1 MDNEEIEIQ
10 NEFDELEE
18 IDEIE
23 DEVSVS
29 LSEDEEDEMSYISN
43 SIVSNDETYINQNS
57 NNLKTSPF
65 LGKLELTKI
74 LSIRTQMLARG
85 SPKLV
90 EIPMNMSDP
99 YEIAK
104 LELQQKKCPLMIR
117 RYFPD
122 NKYVDVKVSDL
133 IIKHSY

>member
-10 NEFDELEE
+10 NDFDELEE

-23 DEVSVS
+23 DEISVS
-29 LSEDEEDEMSYISN
+29 LTEEDEISFISN

-74 LSIRTQMLARG
+74 LSIRTQMIARG

-90 EIPMNMSDP
+90 EIPTNMSDP

-122 NKYVDVKVSDL
+122 NKYVDVKVSNL